1 MPDEFTLDVSV
12 EPSDL
17 KKVRD
22 TFAGIEQ
29 AIQVAEWDIGDTLR
43 NLVFGETPVGIRKK
57 KDGILHIKDTWSE
70 VFSVS
75 EDSVAFGTGAGYAT
89 VLESGGYPGGGKGP
103 RTTLHEGNVYSN
115 QAIGGMVRPVLEDE
129 KDLEDIV
136 DGVIDRIREAVAHA

>member
-29 AIQVAEWDIGDTLR
+29 AIQVAEWDIGKTLR
-43 NLVFGETPVGIRKK
+43 NLVFGNTPVGIRKK
-57 KDGILHIKDTWSE
+57 KDGIPRIKDTWSD

-89 VLESGGYPGGGKGP
+89 VLESGGYPGVGP
-103 RTTLHEGNVYSN
+103 RTVTHEGHIYSR
-115 QAIGGMVRPVLEDE
+115 QAPGGMVRPVLEDE

-136 DGVIDRIREAVAHA
+136 DDVIDRIREAVAHA